1 MGLFTRRSRDTDADD
16 APEGAVAEA
25 TPAQAGTTERADTDP
40 RRGPY
45 DVADEPDLGKR
56 IDLGALRVP
65 ARGGMQLRLE
75 VEKKTQNI
83 VAVTLGLSGSAMQLQ
98 VFAAPRTLGIWA
110 ELRGEIT
117 ASVANQGGTT
127 DEIDGPFGRELLA
140 RLPVKSPEG
149 QTSHRPARFVGVD
162 GPRWFLR
169 AVLTGKAA
177 LDAAAAADLEAVLAD
192 VVVVRGAEAR
202 APRDVLLLHAPG
214 RAAAAVVPPTQT
226 PELDITRRGPEITEV
241 R

>member
-1 MGLFTRRSRDTDADD
+1 MGLFTRRKRDTAADG
-16 APEGAVAEA
+16 APEGVVAEETTA
-25 TPAQAGTTERADTDP
+25 EAGTTQHADTDP
-40 RRGPY
+40 RRGPH

-56 IDLGALRVP
+56 LDLGALRVP
-65 ARGGMQLRLE
+65 ARAGMQLRLE
-75 VEKKTQNI
+75 VEKKTKNI

-98 VFAAPRTLGIWA
+98 VFAAPRTLGIWE
-110 ELRGEIT
+110 ELREEIT
-117 ASVANQGGTT
+117 ASVAKQGGTT

-140 RLPVKSPEG
+140 RLPVRTPEG

-169 AVLTGKAA
+169 AVLTGNAA
-177 LDAAAAADLEAVLAD
+177 VDATAAADLEAVLAD
-192 VVVVRGAEAR
+192 VVVVRGTEAR

-214 RAAAAVVPPTQT
+214 RAAAPAVPPTQT
-226 PELDITRRGPEITEV
+226 PALDVTRRGPEISEV